1 MSEKIKVKRWLK
13 AGELDPKKVDQD
25 DILDDCGAL
34 LDSAYSHEI
43 LGDVMFEGTD
53 GKFYVITVEAI
64 ISEANPDFVKEA
76 LEDLDE
82 ESTVTTEL

>member
-13 AGELDPKKVDQD
+13 AGELDPTIFEQD
-25 DILDDCGAL
+25 DILENCGNL
-34 LDSAYSHEI
+34 LDASCSHEI

-53 GKFYVITVEAI
+53 GKFYTITVEAV

-76 LEDLDE
+76 LEDLKDE
-82 ESTVTTEL
+82 EI